1 MLCSCQAIEDVPLP
15 IGSPGIQFYG
25 RRWRIRC
32 WSTLCRHLLRRWCVR
47 SCRTV
52 SFFPG
57 TGHCS
62 WDRSQNNRHHSFPQL
77 SPVTEEQQRAVII
90 TNKEQMWEAVMP
102 MNLSRFLWKCS
113 LLQLRRLIL
122 TVSIWSHTLRHY
134 LLCEQQYITPTLL
147 YENRESHW
155 AFHYIWS
162 HYLFGFLFGSLKQV
176 WAISKGLIRLQ
187 VFNQQNQTLSVT
199 TYDPLVHDAD
209 LSDLLKLMC
218 AALYFKFVFVCA
230 YLWVRM
236 SLHSISLQ
244 FQQLK
249 LLNL

>member
-102 MNLSRFLWKCS
+102 MNLSRLLWKS
-113 LLQLRRLIL
+113 QKSLIL
-122 TVSIWSHTLRHY
+122 PSR
-134 LLCEQQYITPTLL
+134 
-147 YENRESHW
+147 
-155 AFHYIWS
+155 
-162 HYLFGFLFGSLKQV
+162 
-176 WAISKGLIRLQ
+176 
-187 VFNQQNQTLSVT
+187 
-199 TYDPLVHDAD
+199 DPFV
-209 LSDLLKLMC
+209 
-218 AALYFKFVFVCA
+218 LYFKGSKKKVE
-230 YLWVRM
+230 
-236 SLHSISLQ
+236 LHSVFAFSAEVTSVSVAA
-244 FQQLK
+244 
-249 LLNL
+249 